1 MEGVSFYRKF
11 DPENIDHYDTD
22 KFTKKTR
29 DPRVVVYKDNE
40 MFFGT
45 EDMQPELFAHENR
58 EDVEFDKFD
67 GFEESV
73 KKFKDTLQNFE
84 NTNNAFFDSIV
95 YGVMFRITEGK
106 VALEKI

>member
-1 MEGVSFYRKF
+1 M
-11 DPENIDHYDTD
+11 
-22 KFTKKTR
+22 
-29 DPRVVVYKDNE
+29 VYKDNE
-40 MFFGT
+40 MFFGP
-45 EDMQPELFAHENR
+45 EDMQPELFAPENR

-84 NTNNAFFDSIV
+84 NTNNPFFDSIV

-106 VALEKI
+106 VALEKNIANNILRKGFYEGLVEVKDGIQLDKTFL